1 MSSSTIP
8 ASAPREEAFRARR
21 TLDIAKSA
29 RLNIDDETV
38 RRLRIRTTRV
48 PASFSAP
55 DQSRS
60 RPEFVSKSAYYSLIA
75 RAVSKLPNNTH
86 NARLALYD
94 CAEIALT
101 AELLKDPE
109 ISDEQVAVEQL
120 ALERAIR
127 KIEGDAWNKKKPKQ
141 LQQRPPHPF
150 TSFLWFFR
158 VFKS

>member
-8 ASAPREEAFRARR
+8 ASAPPEAAFQARR
-21 TLDIAKSA
+21 TLDIATSA
-29 RLNIDDETV
+29 RLNIDDETI

-48 PASFSAP
+48 PASFSAA
-55 DQSRS
+55 DQSGM
-60 RPEFVSKSAYYSLIA
+60 RPEFASKSAYYSLIA

-101 AELLKDPE
+101 AELLKDPA

-127 KIEGDAWNKKKPKQ
+127 KIEGDAWNKEKPKE
-141 LQQRPPHPF
+141 LQQKHPQPF

-158 VFKS
+158 VFRA